1 VKLPLTTAFVYCFL
15 SLPTNAI
22 QLSATGSSGQLSSRL
37 NYNYNLLW
45 GGQTGASCRVNGGSS
60 EGILFSVDYSSIG
73 GGVYDVPCNGN
84 TTWSPV
90 RQDHTYSVPF
100 TLTNAQN
107 NTVSVN
113 LSYGVHNSQNAWTS
127 IGPYIIPARSVCTID
142 YTPTV
147 SFATTVNNA
156 PDPVRIISSVNGNGF
171 VEIISNT
178 GSFINSAGSNNKIS
192 IGIKTNG
199 VDTWNNST
207 QKWEGTTQG
216 DYFLHV
222 DKPKAGGQYSGQL
235 QVVLSCN

>member
-1 VKLPLTTAFVYCFL
+1 MKLPLITAFVSCFL
-15 SLPTNAI
+15 SLSANAI
-22 QLSATGSSGQLSSRL
+22 HLSATGSSGQLSNWL
-37 NYNYNLLW
+37 NYDYRPLGNA
-45 GGQTGASCRVNGGSS
+45 QTGASCRVNGGSS
-60 EGILFSVDYSSIG
+60 EGINFSVDYSSIG
-73 GGVYDVPCNGN
+73 GNVYSVPCNGS

-90 RQDHTYSVPF
+90 RWDHTYSVPF

-107 NTVSVN
+107 ITVSVN
-113 LSYGVHNSQNAWTS
+113 LSYGIHNSLNAWTS

-178 GSFINSAGSNNKIS
+178 GSFMNSAGSNNKIP
-192 IGIKTNG
+192 IGIKANG

-207 QKWEGTTQG
+207 QKWEGTTQS
-216 DYFLHV
+216 DYFIHF